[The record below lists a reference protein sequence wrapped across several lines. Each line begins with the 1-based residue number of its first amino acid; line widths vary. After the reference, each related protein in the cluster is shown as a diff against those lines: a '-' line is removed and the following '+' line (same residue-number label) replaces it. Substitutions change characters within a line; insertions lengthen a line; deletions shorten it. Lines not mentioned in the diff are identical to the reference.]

1 MEGISKPKLDYYF
14 QLGLLRVLR
23 TVRKL
28 EYPQIIPFIKIGDVD
43 EFGLHLLT
51 YPKI

>member
-23 TVRKL
+23 AVRKL
-28 EYPQIIPFIKIGDVD
+28 EYPQIIPFIKIDVD
-43 EFGLHLLT
+43 EFGPHLLT